1 MNKASKAALVSALIF
16 PGIGHFSLKKPLQGT
31 FLAGASFVCLYF
43 LVSAIMEVANQ
54 IVVKIQNGDIPMDV
68 TNISNIVASQ
78 LAGSDGRLINIP
90 SYMLMVLW
98 VVGIVDSYRVGLSQ
112 QKIKV
117 ATEKKA

>member
-1 MNKASKAALVSALIF
+1 MNKAFKAALVSALIF
-16 PGIGHFSLKKPLQGT
+16 PGIGHFSLKKPLQGSL
-31 FLAGASFVCLYF
+31 LAGASFVCLYF
-43 LVSAIMEVANQ
+43 MVSAIMEVANQ

-112 QKIKV
+112 QKSKV